1 VVGILGAVKWLSRLF
16 WFVASIGWCV
26 LLAVFA
32 LALLPSSAAP
42 QLSPTS
48 TLFAATTTTEAPS
61 FPTSPP
67 AVGTDALG
75 SNDHH
80 GPPASPWQVTVA
92 IALPEVADPELYD
105 APQGERVFF
114 SDPVRNPTYFGTDL
128 AMLVVAEHADWLQV
142 QLPVRPNGT
151 TAWVKGASFTT
162 ETHTFHAEVQLSN
175 HRLRV
180 WNGDELI
187 ADTATVVGAKATPT
201 PVGRFYV
208 NDRVAMSDPSGSYGP
223 WILSLS
229 AHSEVLETFADGR
242 PVIAIHGTNRPDL
255 LGTDASNGCVRIP
268 NDIVA
273 LLGELVPLG
282 TPVDIIA

>member
-1 VVGILGAVKWLSRLF
+1 MGA
-16 WFVASIGWCV
+16 CV

-32 LALLPSSAAP
+32 VSLLPNNAAP
-42 QLSPTS
+42 QLSPTLG
-48 TLFAATTTTEAPS
+48 LFETTATTEVLP
-61 FPTSPP
+61 PP
-67 AVGTDALG
+67 APPSAIGMDAFG
-75 SNDHH
+75 SNDQQV
-80 GPPASPWQVTVA
+80 PPASPWQVTVA
-92 IALPEVADPELYD
+92 IAKPEVAGPELYD
-105 APQGERVFF
+105 APQGARVFF
-114 SDPVRNPTYFGTDL
+114 ADPVANPTYFGTDL
-128 AMLVVAEHADWLQV
+128 AMLVVAEQAGWLQV

-162 ETHTFHAEVQLSN
+162 ETHTFHAEVRLSN

-180 WNGDELI
+180 WNDDELI

-201 PVGRFYV
+201 PLGRFYV
-208 NDRVAMSDPSGSYGP
+208 NDRIPIADPSGSYGP

-255 LGTDASNGCVRIP
+255 LETDASNGCVRIP
-268 NDIVA
+268 NDIVT
-273 LLGELVPLG
+273 LLAELVPLG

>member
-1 VVGILGAVKWLSRLF
+1 MLLGAI
-16 WFVASIGWCV
+16 AV
-26 LLAVFA
+26 LL
-32 LALLPSSAAP
+32 LQGSAAP
-42 QLSPTS
+42 QLSPTP
-48 TLFAATTTTEAPS
+48 TLFEATITTEALP
-61 FPTSPP
+61 PP
-67 AVGTDALG
+67 APPTVVGTEAVG
-75 SNDHH
+75 SNDDH

-92 IALPEVADPELYD
+92 IAKPEVADPELYD
-105 APQGERVFF
+105 APRGGRVFF
-114 SDPVRNPTYFGTDL
+114 ADPVTNPTYFGTDL
-128 AMLVVAEHADWLQV
+128 AMLVVAEQAGWLQV

-162 ETHTFHAEVQLSN
+162 ETHTFHAEVQLSS

-180 WNGDELI
+180 WNDDELI

-201 PVGRFYV
+201 PLGRFYV
-208 NDRVAMSDPSGSYGP
+208 NDRVPMTDPSGSYGP

-268 NDIVA
+268 NDIVT
-273 LLGELVPLG
+273 LLAELVPLG

>member
-1 VVGILGAVKWLSRLF
+1 LVYA
-16 WFVASIGWCV
+16 
-26 LLAVFA
+26 
-32 LALLPSSAAP
+32 
-42 QLSPTS
+42 T
-48 TLFAATTTTEAPS
+48 ATTQALP
-61 FPTSPP
+61 PP
-67 AVGTDALG
+67 APPSVIGMDSLG
-75 SNDHH
+75 SSDQLA
-80 GPPASPWQVTVA
+80 PPASPWQVAVA
-92 IALPEVADPELYD
+92 IARPEVADPELYD

-114 SDPVRNPTYFGTDL
+114 ADPVTNPTYFGTDL
-128 AMLVVAEHADWLQV
+128 AMLVVGEQAGWLQV

-162 ETHTFHAEVQLSN
+162 ETHTFHAEVHLSD

-180 WNGDELI
+180 WNDDELV
-187 ADTATVVGAKATPT
+187 ADTATVVGARATPT

-208 NDRVAMSDPSGSYGP
+208 NDLIPMADPGGSYGP

-268 NDIVA
+268 NDIVT
-273 LLGELVPLG
+273 LLADLVPLG